1 MNLRK
6 GPKVALLPSL
16 LCMERNTLEL
26 HFVAGTTGYP
36 GMLGLVPAIYGVCI
50 NSIPNQ
56 GGRLSPLPDK
66 LIPTNCFDIP
76 AIPFSK
82 VTWRPCTILLHQTAL
97 HCSFLDIYISRKIR
111 LCVIDFEL
119 AKLINFL
126 VWKFK
131 SIIPIFLLIFEE
143 FVKSTAFYTFLVSLV
158 AAIPK
163 NCYLALAKKPTNER
177 RYLKKLE
184 CYTFYLLTRTYFRL
198 VLSYHYCNFGEV
210 FSLDVV

>member
-1 MNLRK
+1 MVSVCFAESFVIFISFVHY
-6 GPKVALLPSL
+6 PESTSL
-16 LCMERNTLEL
+16 FTL
-26 HFVAGTTGYP
+26 FINK
-36 GMLGLVPAIYGVCI
+36 IYDMSVHCHI
-50 NSIPNQ
+50 FFPEIPLDTKILFSLFLQCNS
-56 GGRLSPLPDK
+56 
-66 LIPTNCFDIP
+66 
-76 AIPFSK
+76 
-82 VTWRPCTILLHQTAL
+82 
-97 HCSFLDIYISRKIR
+97 HCCYLDIYISRKIR

-158 AAIPK
+158 ATIPK

>member
-82 VTWRPCTILLHQTAL
+82 VT
-97 HCSFLDIYISRKIR
+97 
-111 LCVIDFEL
+111 
-119 AKLINFL
+119 
-126 VWKFK
+126 
-131 SIIPIFLLIFEE
+131 
-143 FVKSTAFYTFLVSLV
+143 
-158 AAIPK
+158 
-163 NCYLALAKKPTNER
+163 
-177 RYLKKLE
+177 
-184 CYTFYLLTRTYFRL
+184 
-198 VLSYHYCNFGEV
+198 
-210 FSLDVV
+210 

>member
-1 MNLRK
+1 MSVHRHIFFPEIPLDTK
-6 GPKVALLPSL
+6 ILFSL
-16 LCMERNTLEL
+16 FLQC
-26 HFVAGTTGYP
+26 
-36 GMLGLVPAIYGVCI
+36 
-50 NSIPNQ
+50 NS
-56 GGRLSPLPDK
+56 
-66 LIPTNCFDIP
+66 
-76 AIPFSK
+76 
-82 VTWRPCTILLHQTAL
+82 
-97 HCSFLDIYISRKIR
+97 HCCYLDIYISRKIR

>member
-1 MNLRK
+1 MQ
-6 GPKVALLPSL
+6 
-16 LCMERNTLEL
+16 RNTLEL
-26 HFVAGTTGYP
+26 HFATGATGYP
-36 GMLGLVPAIYGVCI
+36 GMLGLIPSIYGVFI
-50 NSIPNQ
+50 NSTPNQ
-56 GGRLSPLPDK
+56 RGRLSLPPDR

-76 AIPFSK
+76 GSLFLKSHDVLAH
-82 VTWRPCTILLHQTAL
+82 WTILLHQTTL
-97 HCSFLDIYISRKIR
+97 HCSYLDIYISRKIR